1 MIKETS
7 ECTIH
12 VCRKIE
18 NATNLQKW
26 CHMSFGTSCFSM
38 DHYFLSV
45 FTSHNSNLMFLTWGK
60 VMVLV
65 SMVFQRLL
73 NSLNAILTTV
83 LQQKSQ
89 KRISRSSAC
98 LFTFYRRKY
107 FFAYSWQ
114 LNVFYFHFKS
124 AEWPGNFDVMFEILV
139 ARGWIVCRHLWQP
152 GAH

>member
-1 MIKETS
+1 
-7 ECTIH
+7 
-12 VCRKIE
+12 
-18 NATNLQKW
+18 
-26 CHMSFGTSCFSM
+26 MSFETSCFSM

-45 FTSHNSNLMFLTWGK
+45 FTSRNSNLMFLTRGK
-60 VMVLV
+60 VRILV

-83 LQQKSQ
+83 LQRKSQ

-98 LFTFYRRKY
+98 LFTFYRRKN

-124 AEWPGNFDVMFEILV
+124 AEWPGNFDVCSQEVSLRIISFRCPFWLPHVWNFGRQRVNRM
-139 ARGWIVCRHLWQP
+139 
-152 GAH
+152 